1 MDVAAPRGMDVA
13 RRAVGT
19 GMNSPVIGTSLWFAQ
34 PENAVDETIVR
45 AQVAADAGLGK
56 VWLGQR
62 FDYDAITL
70 TALIAREVSGIGVG
84 VSAVPIFSRHP
95 INVAAAA
102 QTAQAASHG
111 RFELGLALGAAPLI
125 EGTYGVDF
133 RRPVRR
139 LEEFLTIIGSLLRTG
154 SSDFRGTEISSTTP
168 LPTGLPGAEPVPPI
182 LVAALG
188 PRALEVSGRLADG
201 ILPNLAGPSVL
212 EQHIVP
218 VVATAARESGRP
230 EPRIVPLVPALVTDD
245 PAAAFDQLSTATALY
260 DTIPSYRRVLD
271 LGGHT
276 RAAELGLI
284 GDARHVADGLRRY
297 FDAGATEII
306 LTQTATLG
314 PDAEKRTWEAA
325 AGVVG

>member
-1 MDVAAPRGMDVA
+1 MDVTAPRGMDVA
-13 RRAVGT
+13 RRAVRT

-34 PENAVDETIVR
+34 TENAVDETIVR
-45 AQVAADAGLGK
+45 AQVAADAGLG
-56 VWLGQR
+56 
-62 FDYDAITL
+62 
-70 TALIAREVSGIGVG
+70 
-84 VSAVPIFSRHP
+84 
-95 INVAAAA
+95 N
-102 QTAQAASHG
+102 
-111 RFELGLALGAAPLI
+111 
-125 EGTYGVDF
+125 
-133 RRPVRR
+133 
-139 LEEFLTIIGSLLRTG
+139 LLRTG

-230 EPRIVPLVPALVTDD
+230 EPRIVTLVPALVTDD
-245 PAAAFDQLSTATALY
+245 PDAAFDQLSTATALY

>member
-1 MDVAAPRGMDVA
+1 
-13 RRAVGT
+13 
-19 GMNSPVIGTSLWFAQ
+19 MNSPVIGTSLWFAQ

-84 VSAVPIFSRHP
+84 VSAVPIFSRHS

-182 LVAALG
+182 LVAAL
-188 PRALEVSGRLADG
+188 
-201 ILPNLAGPSVL
+201 
-212 EQHIVP
+212 
-218 VVATAARESGRP
+218 
-230 EPRIVPLVPALVTDD
+230 VTDD
-245 PAAAFDQLSTATALY
+245 PDAAFDQLSTATALY

>member
-1 MDVAAPRGMDVA
+1 MDVTAPRGMDVA

-102 QTAQAASHG
+102 QTAQAASNG

-182 LVAALG
+182 LVAAL
-188 PRALEVSGRLADG
+188 
-201 ILPNLAGPSVL
+201 
-212 EQHIVP
+212 
-218 VVATAARESGRP
+218 
-230 EPRIVPLVPALVTDD
+230 VTDD
-245 PAAAFDQLSTATALY
+245 PDAAFDQLSTATALY

-306 LTQTATLG
+306 LTQTATMG